1 MKGAFSSGLQTDVAE
16 KLASRLPQLC
26 AETGVKLYVAHE
38 LIAMNKTLSVPNN
51 ATAHIRGGRINVLI
65 IGTWDSKDPNILATV
80 RNAINELRGIVVQG
94 EKVIPES
101 LNVGYGN
108 YSKHRVGRM

>member
-1 MKGAFSSGLQTDVAE
+1 MKGVFTSAPHPDVTE
-16 KLASRLPQLC
+16 KLVSRVPQLC
-26 AETGVKLYVAHE
+26 AETGVQLFVMHE
-38 LIAMNKTLSVPNN
+38 LIPTNKALSIPNN
-51 ATAHIRGGRINVLI
+51 ATAHIRGARINVLI
-65 IGTWDSKDPNILATV
+65 SSIWDSKDPDILDAV
-80 RNAINELRGIVVQG
+80 RNAANELAGIVVQG

>member
-1 MKGAFSSGLQTDVAE
+1 MKGVFTSAPHPDVTE
-16 KLASRLPQLC
+16 KLVSRIPQLC
-26 AETGVKLYVAHE
+26 AETGVQLFVMHE
-38 LIAMNKTLSVPNN
+38 LIPTNKMVSIPNN
-51 ATAHIRGGRINVLI
+51 ATAHIRGARINVLI
-65 IGTWDSKDPNILATV
+65 SSIWDSKDPDILDAV
-80 RNAINELRGIVVQG
+80 RNAANELAGIVVQG